1 LAFPTHVLVAPL
13 NWGLGH
19 ASRCIPIINYFLE
32 QGAIVSIASDGA
44 ALELLKEEFPDLNSL
59 ELNSS
64 EVVYSSS
71 GFFFYLKLILQGH
84 GLKERAKKDEILVE
98 SYAEKNHVDLII
110 SDHRF
115 GAISKTIK
123 SVIISHQLKFKAGLF
138 SKASSF
144 LNAKHH
150 NRYDEVWTPDAEVP
164 FDLSGVLS
172 HSKQVK
178 VPTRRIGVLSR
189 FSKIELPVEIDY
201 LAVISGPE
209 PLRTSLEKCL
219 IAAFQVLSSKKT
231 VIVRGVYNT
240 ESLNDLPN
248 ISFYNHLKSEELNA
262 LICRSKLV
270 VCRSGYS
277 SVMDLACLGKK
288 AFFIPT
294 PHQGEQEYLAKRLEK
309 LGIAP
314 FSNQEDFKV
323 SDLERIRQ
331 YSGFKTDQRLRFP
344 LQTFRR
350 TLEG

>member
-32 QGAIVSIASDGA
+32 QGANVSIASDGA
-44 ALELLKEEFPDLNSL
+44 ALELLKGEFPNLNSL

-64 EVVYSSS
+64 QVVYSSS

-84 GLKERAKKDEILVE
+84 GLKERAKKDEILIE
-98 SYAEKNHVDLII
+98 SYTEKNHVDLII

-115 GAISKTIK
+115 GAFSKTIK
-123 SVIISHQLKFKAGLF
+123 SVIISHQLQFKAGLF
-138 SKASSF
+138 SRASSF
-144 LNAKHH
+144 LNAKYH
-150 NRYDEVWTPDAEVP
+150 NRYDEVWIPDTEVT

-172 HSKQVK
+172 HSEQVK

-189 FSKIELPVEIDY
+189 FSKIESPEDIDY

-219 IAAFQVLSSKKT
+219 IKAFQVLPDKKT
-231 VIVRGVYNT
+231 VIVRGVYNA

-294 PHQGEQEYLAKRLEK
+294 PHQGEQEYLAKRLEN

-314 FSNQEDFKV
+314 FSDQEDFKV
-323 SDLERIRQ
+323 SDLEKISQ
-331 YSGFKTDQRLRFP
+331 YSGFKTDERLRFP

>member
-44 ALELLKEEFPDLNSL
+44 ALELLKGEFPNLNSL

-64 EVVYSSS
+64 QVVYSSS
-71 GFFFYLKLILQGH
+71 GFFFYLKLILQGR
-84 GLKERAKKDEILVE
+84 GLEERAKKDEILVE
-98 SYAEKNHVDLII
+98 SYAKKKHVDLIV

-115 GAISKTIK
+115 GAFSKKIK
-123 SVIISHQLKFKAGLF
+123 SVIISHQLQFKAGLF
-138 SKASSF
+138 SRASSF
-144 LNAKHH
+144 MNAKYH
-150 NRYDEVWTPDAEVP
+150 NRYDEIWIPDAEVP

-178 VPTRRIGVLSR
+178 VPTQRIGVLSR
-189 FSKIELPVEIDY
+189 FLETESLEDIDY

-219 IAAFQVLSSKKT
+219 ITAFQVLSDKKT

-240 ESLNDLPN
+240 PTLNDLPN
-248 ISFYNHLKSEELNA
+248 INFYNHLKSKELNA

-294 PHQGEQEYLAKRLEK
+294 PHQGEQEYLAKRLEEQ
-309 LGIAP
+309 GIAP
-314 FSNQEDFKV
+314 FSSQEDFKV
-323 SDLERIRQ
+323 SDLDKISQ
-331 YSGFKTDQRLRFP
+331 YSGFKADERLRFP
-344 LQTFRR
+344 LRTFRR

>member
-1 LAFPTHVLVAPL
+1 MHFPNHVLVSPL

-19 ASRCIPIINYFLE
+19 ASRCVPVIRHFLK
-32 QGAIVSIASDGA
+32 QGSKVSIASDGD
-44 ALELLKEEFPDLNSL
+44 ALQLLKDEFPELDVL

-64 EVVYSSS
+64 NVTYSTF

-84 GLKERAKKDEILVE
+84 GLKERAKKDEILIE

-150 NRYDEVWTPDAEVP
+150 NRYDEVWIPDAIVP

-219 IAAFQVLSSKKT
+219 IAAFQVLSSKKNSYST
-231 VIVRGVYNT
+231 W
-240 ESLNDLPN
+240 SL
-248 ISFYNHLKSEELNA
+248 
-262 LICRSKLV
+262 
-270 VCRSGYS
+270 
-277 SVMDLACLGKK
+277 
-288 AFFIPT
+288 
-294 PHQGEQEYLAKRLEK
+294 
-309 LGIAP
+309 
-314 FSNQEDFKV
+314 
-323 SDLERIRQ
+323 
-331 YSGFKTDQRLRFP
+331 
-344 LQTFRR
+344 
-350 TLEG
+350 

>member
-1 LAFPTHVLVAPL
+1 
-13 NWGLGH
+13 
-19 ASRCIPIINYFLE
+19 
-32 QGAIVSIASDGA
+32 
-44 ALELLKEEFPDLNSL
+44 
-59 ELNSS
+59 
-64 EVVYSSS
+64 
-71 GFFFYLKLILQGH
+71 LILQGH
-84 GLKERAKKDEILVE
+84 GLKERAKKDEILIE

-115 GAISKTIK
+115 GAFSKLIK

-138 SKASSF
+138 SRASSS
-144 LNAKHH
+144 LNAKFH
-150 NRYDEVWTPDAEVP
+150 NRYDEVWIPDAEVP

-189 FSKIELPVEIDY
+189 FSKIELPVDIDY

-248 ISFYNHLKSEELNA
+248 ISFYNHLNSEELNS
-262 LICRSKLV
+262 LVCRTKV
-270 VCRSGYS
+270 VICRSGYS
-277 SVMDLACLGKK
+277 SVMDMACLGKK
-288 AFFIPT
+288 VFFVPT
-294 PHQGEQEYLAKRLEK
+294 PHQGEQEYLSERLEHMK
-309 LGIAP
+309 IAP
-314 FSNQEDFKV
+314 FSSQENFKTR
-323 SDLERIRQ
+323 DLENLKF
-331 YSGFKTDQRLRFP
+331 YSGFNSEEMHQFP
-344 LQTFRR
+344 LPGFLP

>member
-1 LAFPTHVLVAPL
+1 MHFPNHVLVSPL

-19 ASRCIPIINYFLE
+19 ASRCVPVIRHFLK
-32 QGAIVSIASDGA
+32 QGSKVSIASDGD
-44 ALELLKEEFPDLNSL
+44 ALQLLKDEFPELDVL

-84 GLKERAKKDEILVE
+84 GLKERAKKDEILIE

-138 SKASSF
+138 SRASSS
-144 LNAKHH
+144 LNAKFH
-150 NRYDEVWTPDAEVP
+150 NRYDEVWIPDAEVP

-189 FSKIELPVEIDY
+189 FSKIELPVDIDY

-248 ISFYNHLKSEELNA
+248 ISFYNHLNSEELNS
-262 LICRSKLV
+262 LVCRTKV
-270 VCRSGYS
+270 VICRSGYS
-277 SVMDLACLGKK
+277 SVMDMACLGKK
-288 AFFIPT
+288 VFFVPT
-294 PHQGEQEYLAKRLEK
+294 PHQGEQEYLSERLEHMK
-309 LGIAP
+309 IAP
-314 FSNQEDFKV
+314 FSSQENFKTR
-323 SDLERIRQ
+323 DLENLKF
-331 YSGFKTDQRLRFP
+331 YSGFNSEEMHQFP
-344 LQTFRR
+344 LPGFLP

>member
-1 LAFPTHVLVAPL
+1 MAFPTHVLVAPL

-32 QGAIVSIASDGA
+32 QDANVSIASDGA
-44 ALELLKEEFPDLNSL
+44 ALELLKGEFPNLNSL

-64 EVVYSSS
+64 QVVYSSS

-115 GAISKTIK
+115 GAFSKPIK
-123 SVIISHQLKFKAGLF
+123 SVIISHQLQFKAGLF
-138 SKASSF
+138 SRASSF
-144 LNAKHH
+144 MNAKYH
-150 NRYDEVWTPDAEVP
+150 NRYDEIWIPDAEVT

-172 HSKQVK
+172 HSKQIE
-178 VPTRRIGVLSR
+178 VPTQRIGVLSR
-189 FSKIELPVEIDY
+189 FSKIESPEDIDY

-219 IAAFQVLSSKKT
+219 ITAFQGLSGKKT
-231 VIVRGVYNT
+231 VIVRGVYNI
-240 ESLNDLPN
+240 ESLKDFPN
-248 ISFYNHLKSEELNA
+248 ISFYNHLKSKELNA

-314 FSNQEDFKV
+314 YSDQENFKV
-323 SDLERIRQ
+323 SDLQKVSQ
-331 YSGFKTDQRLRFP
+331 YSGFKADEHLRFP